1 MTKEL
6 SLVPFSEFS
15 NNIDGFFE
23 QVIRENKEIIVEN
36 DQGQQVLLKPAPGSK
51 RKSRPRTDADRQA
64 FLASAGGWRDVDT
77 DKLLEDIYESRKNS
91 SRPPVDL

>member
-15 NNIDGFFE
+15 NNLDSFFE
-23 QVIRENKEIIVEN
+23 QVVRENKEIVIEN
-36 DQGQQVLLKPAPGSK
+36 EQGEQVLLKPAPASK
-51 RKSRPRTDADRQA
+51 RKHRTRTEADHQA
-64 FLASAGGWRDVDT
+64 FLASAGGWKDVDT
-77 DKLLEDIYESRKNS
+77 DKLLDDIYESRRTS

>member
-15 NNIDGFFE
+15 NNLDSFFE
-23 QVIRENKEIIVEN
+23 QVVRENKEIVIEN
-36 DQGQQVLLKPAPGSK
+36 EQGEQVLLKPAPSSK
-51 RKSRPRTDADRQA
+51 RKHRTHTEADYQA
-64 FLASAGGWRDVDT
+64 FLASAGGWKDVDT
-77 DKLLEDIYESRKNS
+77 DKLLEDIYESRRTS